1 MHTHSQQILR
11 GKSRLKRFLSNE
23 KLTEDADNGEGPPLL
38 IKEKRNTSID
48 LEYRDENG
56 SSALHLATLNGHRD
70 VVYTLLQYCA
80 NINGK
85 DLQG

>member
-1 MHTHSQQILR
+1 LR

-23 KLTEDADNGEGPPLL
+23 KLVNDDTDEGPPLL
-38 IKEKRNTSID
+38 ITETRVTSLD

-56 SSALHLATLNGHRD
+56 SSALHLAALNGHRD
-70 VVYTLLQYCA
+70 VAYTLLQYSA
-80 NINGK
+80 SINAK

>member
-1 MHTHSQQILR
+1 MPWFNDLQQLLR

-23 KLTEDADNGEGPPLL
+23 KLTEDTDEGPPLI
-38 IKEKRNTSID
+38 IKEKRNTSVD

-70 VVYTLLQYCA
+70 VVYTLLQFSA

>member
-1 MHTHSQQILR
+1 MQQLLR
-11 GKSRLKRFLSNE
+11 GKSKLKRFLSNE
-23 KLTEDADNGEGPPLL
+23 KLVNEDGEEGDSGPPLL
-38 IKEKRNTSID
+38 IKDKRTTSLD

-70 VVYTLLQYCA
+70 VVYTLIQYSA

>member
-1 MHTHSQQILR
+1 MIQQLLR

-23 KLTEDADNGEGPPLL
+23 KLVSDDTDGDGPPLL
-38 IKEKRNTSID
+38 ITEKRVTSLD

-70 VVYTLLQYCA
+70 VAYTLLQYSA
-80 NINGK
+80 SINAK